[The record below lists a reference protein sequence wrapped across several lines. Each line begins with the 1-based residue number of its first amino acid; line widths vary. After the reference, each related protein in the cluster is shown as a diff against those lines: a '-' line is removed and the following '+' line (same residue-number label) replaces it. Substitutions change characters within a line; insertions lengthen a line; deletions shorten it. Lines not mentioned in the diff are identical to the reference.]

1 MTRIRYIVA
10 ERITATAKAAF
21 GWFVKE
27 VFHAQVN
34 LTDLKESEEKSLSLS
49 VDSRFPEILRNGEEM
64 VLRAWNKGAL
74 FVDEQNRIRVQDDNG
89 FAEDGEVCRIVSY
102 TDTHGHQHM
111 FGDADFDGRRNGT
124 YETITGSR
132 YRSLPPICPVLVK
145 DGIRSAKDAA
155 AKADTVIYVGGAH
168 PMITC
173 KEEVDRKDIAF
184 PHTAYAGAGALS
196 GKSPSDRGTGNECT
210 LCDRLGKAKHTGYS
224 GHSRRKHGTG

>member
-1 MTRIRYIVA
+1 MTLKAKSNGMLLTTQDGCDEDKVYRGGT
-10 ERITATAKAAF
+10 ITATAKAAF

-132 YRSLPPICPVLVK
+132 YRYLCW
-145 DGIRSAKDAA
+145 RSASD
-155 AKADTVIYVGGAH
+155 DHLQRRGGSEGYCISA
-168 PMITC
+168 IS
-173 KEEVDRKDIAF
+173 
-184 PHTAYAGAGALS
+184 AYAGAGALS